1 MVETIHKIMKAG
13 VVDYTN
19 LDRKTWV
26 MKHPGQVVSTICQ
39 VLWCSQSES
48 YINEMIDNPFSLQ
61 DWLQVN
67 VMQLTQLIELVRG
80 NLDSV
85 RRKIIVALVTTD
97 VHARDIV
104 ESLVKEGV
112 SSV

>member
-1 MVETIHKIMKAG
+1 
-13 VVDYTN
+13 
-19 LDRKTWV
+19 
-26 MKHPGQVVSTICQ
+26 
-39 VLWCSQSES
+39 
-48 YINEMIDNPFSLQ
+48 
-61 DWLQVN
+61 
-67 VMQLTQLIELVRG
+67 MQLTQLIELVRG

-104 ESLVKEGV
+104 ESLVKELI